1 MLYKTSWAARAVEL
15 SCVSFAKILQIS
27 FMNSELFL
35 ETLNLTDWL
44 EPPKNSDR
52 VWFQKR
58 GRIFEKILS
67 RMLSKEQM
75 EPRTSMRPS
84 GEEIDG
90 SFAIGDSFYLLEAKW
105 HSSPIPASSLY
116 AFKGKVDGKLTGTV
130 GVFFS
135 MSDYSKEAVDA
146 LLYGKELNLILF
158 GHDDLVLIKD
168 GKISFREAM
177 RVKRRY
183 ASNYGQPFYPLR
195 TYLSEV
201 KTPSEDITARDHGAS
216 WSILVEGEG
225 DVGAIEILLGRC
237 GINALHNVVA
247 AGGQLAVAQL
257 AEHLISN
264 NQRHVAAI
272 VTPISDAELQQE
284 QLAKLINLGVEI
296 VDLKNGI
303 EDWLDNYV
311 SVEYHNATFM
321 LTNRNGKMARRYARN
336 ADIEKLR
343 SDNPTFE
350 RLLQKLQGDAEDR
363 Q

>member
-1 MLYKTSWAARAVEL
+1 
-15 SCVSFAKILQIS
+15 
-27 FMNSELFL
+27 
-35 ETLNLTDWL
+35 
-44 EPPKNSDR
+44 
-52 VWFQKR
+52 
-58 GRIFEKILS
+58 
-67 RMLSKEQM
+67 M

-90 SFAIGDSFYLLEAKW
+90 SFAIGESFYLLEAKW

-158 GHDDLVLIKD
+158 GHDDLVLIEE
-168 GKISFREAM
+168 GKIKLREAM

-183 ASNYGQPFYPLR
+183 ASNYGQPFYPLK

-201 KTPSEDITARDHGAS
+201 KTSSEDTAALDQGAS

-237 GINALHNVVA
+237 GINARHNVVA
-247 AGGQLAVAQL
+247 AGGQLAIAQL
-257 AEHLISN
+257 AAHLMSN
-264 NQRHVAAI
+264 NKRHVAAI
-272 VTPISDAELQQE
+272 VTPLSDAELQHE
-284 QLAKLINLGVEI
+284 QISKLIDLGVEI
-296 VDLKNGI
+296 VELKSGI

-311 SVEYHNATFM
+311 SAEYHNATFM

-343 SDNPTFE
+343 TDNPTFE
-350 RLLQKLQGDAEDR
+350 HLLQKLEADAEER
-363 Q
+363 P

>member
-1 MLYKTSWAARAVEL
+1 
-15 SCVSFAKILQIS
+15 
-27 FMNSELFL
+27 MNSELDL
-35 ETLNLTDWL
+35 ENPRLKDWL
-44 EPPKNSDR
+44 NPPENSDR

-58 GRIFEKILS
+58 GRVFERILNG
-67 RMLSKEQM
+67 MLSKEQM
-75 EPRTSMRPS
+75 EPLTSMRPS

-90 SFAIGDSFYLLEAKW
+90 SFAIGESFYLLEAKW

-158 GHDDLVLIKD
+158 GRDDLVLIEE
-168 GKISFREAM
+168 GKINLREAM

-183 ASNYGQPFYPLR
+183 ASNYGQPFYPLKM
-195 TYLSEV
+195 YLSEV
-201 KTPSEDITARDHGAS
+201 RTSSDDITARDQVAS
-216 WSILVEGEG
+216 WNILVEGEG

-237 GINALHNVVA
+237 GINASHNVVA

-257 AEHLISN
+257 AEHLMSK

-272 VTPISDAELQQE
+272 VTPISDAELQHE
-284 QLAKLINLGVEI
+284 QISKLIDLGVEI
-296 VDLKNGI
+296 VELKNGI

-321 LTNRNGKMARRYARN
+321 LANRNGKMARRYARN

-350 RLLQKLQGDAEDR
+350 HLLQKLQGDAEDGP
-363 Q
+363 

>member
-1 MLYKTSWAARAVEL
+1 
-15 SCVSFAKILQIS
+15 
-27 FMNSELFL
+27 MNSELDL
-35 ETLNLTDWL
+35 EDLRLKDWL
-44 EPPKNSDR
+44 EPPENSDR

-58 GRIFEKILS
+58 GRVFEKILIG
-67 RMLSKEQM
+67 MLSREQM
-75 EPRTSMRPS
+75 EPCTSMRPS

-90 SFAIGDSFYLLEAKW
+90 SFAIGESFYLLEAKW

-158 GHDDLVLIKD
+158 GHDDLVLIEE
-168 GKISFREAM
+168 GKINLREAM

-183 ASNYGQPFYPLR
+183 ASNYGQPFYPLK
-195 TYLSEV
+195 TYLSEM
-201 KTPSEDITARDHGAS
+201 KASSEDTTSRDYGAS

-225 DVGAIEILLGRC
+225 DVGAIEILLGRY
-237 GINALHNVVA
+237 GINARHNVVA

-257 AEHLISN
+257 AEHLMSN

-272 VTPISDAELQQE
+272 VTPLSDAELQRE
-284 QLAKLINLGVEI
+284 QISKLIDLGVETI
-296 VDLKNGI
+296 ELKNGI

-311 SVEYHNATFM
+311 SAEDHNAVCM
-321 LTNRNGKMARRYARN
+321 LSNRNGKMARRYARN

-343 SDNPTFE
+343 SENPTFE
-350 RLLQKLQGDAEDR
+350 HLLQKLQGDAEDR
-363 Q
+363 S

>member
-1 MLYKTSWAARAVEL
+1 
-15 SCVSFAKILQIS
+15 
-27 FMNSELFL
+27 MNSELDL
-35 ETLNLTDWL
+35 ENLRLKDWL
-44 EPPKNSDR
+44 EPPQNSDR

-58 GRIFEKILS
+58 GRVFEKILNG
-67 RMLSKEQM
+67 MLSKEQM

-90 SFAIGDSFYLLEAKW
+90 SFAIGESFYLLEAKW

-116 AFKGKVDGKLTGTV
+116 AFKGKVDGKLTGTI

-158 GHDDLVLIKD
+158 GHDDLILIEE
-168 GKISFREAM
+168 GKIKLREAM

-183 ASNYGQPFYPLR
+183 ASNYGQPFYPLK
-195 TYLSEV
+195 TYLSELEAS
-201 KTPSEDITARDHGAS
+201 SEDTTARDQGAS
-216 WSILVEGEG
+216 WSILVEGES

-237 GINALHNVVA
+237 GINARYNVVA

-257 AEHLISN
+257 AEHLMSN

-272 VTPISDAELQQE
+272 VTPISDAELQHE
-284 QLAKLINLGVEI
+284 QISKLIDLGVEI
-296 VDLKNGI
+296 VELKHGV

-311 SVEYHNATFM
+311 SAEYHNATFM

-363 Q
+363 L

>member
-1 MLYKTSWAARAVEL
+1 
-15 SCVSFAKILQIS
+15 
-27 FMNSELFL
+27 MNSELDL
-35 ETLNLTDWL
+35 ENLRLKDWL
-44 EPPKNSDR
+44 EPPQNSDR

-58 GRIFEKILS
+58 GRVFEKILNG
-67 RMLSKEQM
+67 MLSKEQM

-90 SFAIGDSFYLLEAKW
+90 SFAIGESFYLLEAKW

-116 AFKGKVDGKLTGTV
+116 AFKGKVDGKLTGTI

-158 GHDDLVLIKD
+158 GHDDLILIEE
-168 GKISFREAM
+168 GKIKLREAM

-183 ASNYGQPFYPLR
+183 ASNYGQPFYPLK
-195 TYLSEV
+195 TYLSELEAS
-201 KTPSEDITARDHGAS
+201 SEDTTTRDQGAS
-216 WSILVEGEG
+216 WSILVEGES
-225 DVGAIEILLGRC
+225 DVGVIEILLGRC
-237 GINALHNVVA
+237 GINACYNVVA

-257 AEHLISN
+257 AEHLMSN

-272 VTPISDAELQQE
+272 ITPISDAELQHE
-284 QLAKLINLGVEI
+284 QISKLIDLGVEI
-296 VDLKNGI
+296 VELKHGV
-303 EDWLDNYV
+303 EDWIDNYV
-311 SVEYHNATFM
+311 SAEYHNATFM

-363 Q
+363 L